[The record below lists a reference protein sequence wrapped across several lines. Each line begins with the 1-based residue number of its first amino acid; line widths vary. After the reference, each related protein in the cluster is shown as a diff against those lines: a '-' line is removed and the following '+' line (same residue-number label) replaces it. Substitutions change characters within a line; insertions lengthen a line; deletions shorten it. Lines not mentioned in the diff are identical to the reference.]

1 MLLTV
6 NPFDPKEVLLA
17 KHAQHVVLVHFP
29 IALLLTGVAFDFAGQ
44 WLKKPI
50 LSVVT
55 RYNLAIAAIATIPV
69 IATGLL
75 AWQWQLEGH
84 RIKGILLEHLVMG
97 LLSSVLIW
105 VVFWMHFSSSR
116 KPDAPLPSYRLP
128 LEAIAALV
136 VAVTAHLG
144 GFLSGVSAPG

>member
-1 MLLTV
+1 MLLAV
-6 NPFDPKEVLLA
+6 NPFDLKEVLLA

-50 LSVVT
+50 LSVVA

-84 RIKGILLEHLVMG
+84 RLKGILLQHLVMG
-97 LLSSVLIW
+97 VLSSILTW
-105 VVFWMHFSSSR
+105 LVFWVHFRASR
-116 KPDAPLPSYRLP
+116 LPDQPATGYRLP
-128 LEAIAALV
+128 LELIAALA

-144 GFLSGVSAPG
+144 GFLSGVNAPG

>member
-1 MLLTV
+1 MVAV

-29 IALLLTGVAFDFAGQ
+29 IALLLTGVGFDFAGQ
-44 WLKKPI
+44 WLKKPM
-50 LSVVT
+50 LSVVA
-55 RYNLAIAAIATIPV
+55 RYNVAVAAIATIPV
-69 IATGLL
+69 IVTGLL

-84 RIKGILLEHLVMG
+84 KLKGILLQHLVLG

-105 VVFWMHFSSSR
+105 LVFWMHFRASR
-116 KPDAPLPSYRLP
+116 TADGSLPRYRLP
-128 LEAIAALV
+128 LEFIAALV

-144 GFLSGVSAPG
+144 GFLSGVNAPG